1 MAVKVM
7 YLMDYYAG
15 SHGGTERQFL
25 QLVQLLDR
33 SRYEPAITL
42 LRSTEYAERNG
53 FPCPMEVIGINT
65 LTSLRSIFKLIYF
78 VLRLR
83 QKDYQLVH
91 CFFNDSSLIAPL
103 FKLFGIRVI
112 VSRRDMGFWYTPRN
126 LLILRSAAP
135 FIDRYVANSQ
145 AVKRI
150 VEQQESVPANK
161 ISVIYNGYAH
171 RAGAGSTPSSTVKL
185 SEIPTHVPLIGIV
198 ANLSP
203 VKRVD
208 TLMEAF
214 GQISSQYPDARLVI
228 VGNSYD
234 PRMRDPLVDLARCL
248 GVHERVIF
256 TGSVEDPS
264 PYIKRFDVAVLCSES
279 EGFSNSLMEYMQAG
293 RPVVCTDTGGNPEL
307 VQDGHNGFL
316 FPVGDATILADRLAQ
331 LLSDNALAHRLGKAA
346 RETVCSTYT
355 YTRMVTEQ
363 MACYDEILTTGRTKR
378 KLFRWLGRVWR
389 C

>member
-42 LRSTEYAERNG
+42 LRGTEYAERNG
-53 FPCPMEVIGINT
+53 FPCSMEVLGIHT
-65 LTSLRSIFKLIYF
+65 LTSLRSIFRVLHF
-78 VLRLR
+78 ALRLCQNNYR
-83 QKDYQLVH
+83 LVH
-91 CFFNDSSLIAPL
+91 CFFNDSTLIAPL

-126 LLILRSAAP
+126 LVMLRLAAP

-145 AVKRI
+145 AVKRV
-150 VEQQESVPANK
+150 VEQQESVPASK
-161 ISVIYNGYAH
+161 ISVIYNGYVRYPEADGVSGDTG
-171 RAGAGSTPSSTVKL
+171 RL
-185 SEIPTHVPLIGIV
+185 SEIPNHAPIIGIV

-208 TLMEAF
+208 TLILAF
-214 GQISSQYPDARLVI
+214 GQISSQYPEARLVI
-228 VGNSYD
+228 IGNSYD
-234 PRMRDPLVDLARCL
+234 PKMRDPLVELASRL

-264 PYIKRFDVAVLCSES
+264 PYIKKFDIAVLCSES
-279 EGFSNSLMEYMQAG
+279 EGFSNSLIEYMQAG
-293 RPVVCTDTGGNPEL
+293 HPVVCTDTGGNPEL
-307 VQDGHNGFL
+307 VRDGYNGFL
-316 FPVGDATILADRLAQ
+316 FPVGNAEILADRLAR
-331 LLSDNALAHRLGKAA
+331 LLSDKALAQRLGEAA
-346 RETVCSTYT
+346 RESVRSTYT
-355 YTRMVTEQ
+355 HTRMVTEQ

-378 KLFRWLGRVWR
+378 KLFRWLGRA
-389 C
+389 